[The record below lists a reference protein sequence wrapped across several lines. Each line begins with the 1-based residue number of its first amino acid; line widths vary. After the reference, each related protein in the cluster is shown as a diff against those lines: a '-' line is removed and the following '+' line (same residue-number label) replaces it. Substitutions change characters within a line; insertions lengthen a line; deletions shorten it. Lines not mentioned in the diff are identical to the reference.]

1 MMAPEVGQPI
11 VRDQRCRVIT
21 LVSLTRRERRG
32 PIASN
37 DLHQN
42 GRLADHLI
50 RGGDGDF
57 AEKSS
62 QTMPCEA
69 QAVLAHG
76 PRRDLQRA
84 SGATNSM
91 VT

>member
-1 MMAPEVGQPI
+1 MI
-11 VRDQRCRVIT
+11 HRCTRSRGEFASY
-21 LVSLTRRERRG
+21 LRAEKYQNLTAMG
-32 PIASN
+32 IASN

-62 QTMPCEA
+62 QTKPCEA

-76 PRRDLQRA
+76 PPRDLQRA
-84 SGATNSM
+84 GGRNE
-91 VT
+91 